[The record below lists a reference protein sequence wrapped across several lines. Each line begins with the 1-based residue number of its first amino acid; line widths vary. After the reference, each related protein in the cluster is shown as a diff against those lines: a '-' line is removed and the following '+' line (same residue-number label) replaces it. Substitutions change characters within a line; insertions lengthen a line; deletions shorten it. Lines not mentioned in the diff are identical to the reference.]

1 MLISSSSYSSALQQ
15 ASSAVAASS
24 ERVASGSRINRASDD
39 AAGAAIS
46 NRLSAQISG
55 FSQSIR
61 NANDGVSMLQTAN
74 AGLSSLSDGIQ
85 RIRELALQSA
95 NGTLSAA
102 DRKIINTEAQ
112 QIKEELSRTVES
124 SQFNKQPLLKGGDA
138 VSLQV
143 GSEQGGRMDIALGNM
158 EQALLDA
165 GLNELD
171 LSTAAGA
178 SSALDS
184 LDQMQDQVNSSLGDV
199 GAGLNRLSS
208 TIETL
213 SASEV
218 SAQAARSRIQ
228 DADMAKE
235 ISELTANRIKEEI
248 ALAMQAKANANK
260 GQVLALL
267 KDL

>member
-1 MLISSSSYSSALQQ
+1 MLVSSANYASAIQQ
-15 ASSAVAASS
+15 ASSSVAASS
-24 ERVASGSRINRASDD
+24 ERIASGSRINRASDD
-39 AAGAAIS
+39 AAGLVIS

-61 NANDGVSMLQTAN
+61 NANDGVSMLQTAD
-74 AGLSSLSDGIQ
+74 AGLSSLTEGIQ
-85 RIRELALQSA
+85 RIRELALQAA
-95 NGTLSAA
+95 NGTLNSE

-112 QIKEELSRTVES
+112 QIKEELSRTVET
-124 SQFNKQPLLKGGDA
+124 SQFNNRPLLRDNSP

-143 GSEQGGRMDIALGNM
+143 GAEEGDRLDLKLGDL

-165 GLNELD
+165 GLNDLD
-171 LSTAAGA
+171 LSTAEGA
-178 SSALDS
+178 NSALGS
-184 LDQMQDQVNSSLGDV
+184 LDQVQERVNLSIGDV
-199 GAGLNRLSS
+199 GAGLNRLAS

-213 SASEV
+213 SSSEI

-260 GQVLALL
+260 GQVLTLL
-267 KDL
+267 NDL